1 MKDNRRKKIYMAFGG
16 VAIVAMMGISL
27 VSIRGCT
34 RSDVA
39 TPTEATATDAVSEVT
54 TVVNKTTEVVTTEK
68 SKSNNKKG
76 GSISSGVK
84 VKKDHS
90 TKESTSE
97 EKSTDNNIKTP
108 GTTEYTGNT
117 EEPTTQR
124 QADNDGESTRKP
136 SKKDDDGKKNPQPT
150 TQSPTIEE
158 VTTSEPVTEKPTT
171 EEPVTTE
178 HQHNWVAVKHEAE
191 VKPAWREEVHT
202 TETHVVCK
210 NCGYDFTAMGHG
222 DDYDFITD
230 HCLDV
235 CDGSNYGTKRVDV
248 VSYVDHPEETIKAA
262 YTSYKCSTCGATK

>member
-1 MKDNRRKKIYMAFGG
+1 MKDNRRKKIYMALGG
-16 VAIVAMMGISL
+16 VAIVAMMGISFA
-27 VSIRGCT
+27 SIRGCT

-76 GSISSGVK
+76 GSISGG

-97 EKSTDNNIKTP
+97 EKSTDNNTKTP
-108 GTTEYTGNT
+108 DTTEYTGNT

-124 QADNDGESTRKP
+124 QADNDDGS
-136 SKKDDDGKKNPQPT
+136 SKKPPKKDDDDGKKNPQPT
-150 TQSPTIEE
+150 TQSPTTEE
-158 VTTSEPVTEKPTT
+158 ATTREPVTEKPTT

-178 HQHNWVAVKHEAE
+178 HQHNWVAVKHEAK

-202 TETHVVCK
+202 TELHLICK
-210 NCGYDFTAMGHG
+210 NCGYDFTVNGEDG
-222 DDYDFITD
+222 DIETILD
-230 HCLDV
+230 HTVNTCG
-235 CDGSNYGTKRVDV
+235 GSNYGTKRVDV
-248 VSYVDHPEETIKAA
+248 VSYVDHPEEVIKEA
-262 YTSYKCSTCGATK
+262 YISYKCSTCGATK

>member
-1 MKDNRRKKIYMAFGG
+1 MVLGG
-16 VAIVAMMGISL
+16 VAIVAMMGISFA
-27 VSIRGCT
+27 SIRGCT

-76 GSISSGVK
+76 GSISGG

-97 EKSTDNNIKTP
+97 EKSTDNNTKTP
-108 GTTEYTGNT
+108 DTTEYTGNT

-124 QADNDGESTRKP
+124 QADNDDGSSKKP
-136 SKKDDDGKKNPQPT
+136 PKKDDDGKKNPQPT
-150 TQSPTIEE
+150 TQSPTTEE
-158 VTTSEPVTEKPTT
+158 ATTREPVTEKPTT

-178 HQHNWVAVKHEAE
+178 HQHNWVAVKHEAK

-202 TETHVVCK
+202 TETHLVCK
-210 NCGYDFTAMGHG
+210 KCGYDFTVHG
-222 DDYDFITD
+222 EDGNIEAILD
-230 HCLDV
+230 HSMDICGGAGYGDEDV
-235 CDGSNYGTKRVDV
+235 PV
-248 VSYVDHPEETIKAA
+248 VKYVDHPEEIIEAA
-262 YTSYKCSTCGATK
+262 YTSYKCSICGATK

>member
-1 MKDNRRKKIYMAFGG
+1 MKDNRRKKIYMVLGG

-39 TPTEATATDAVSEVT
+39 TPTEATATDAVSGVT
-54 TVVNKTTEVVTTEK
+54 TVANKTTEVVTTEK

-76 GSISSGVK
+76 GSISGGVK
-84 VKKDHS
+84 VKKDHN

-136 SKKDDDGKKNPQPT
+136 PKKDDSEKKNPQPT
-150 TQSPTIEE
+150 TQSTTEE
-158 VTTSEPVTEKPTT
+158 ATTREPVTEKSTT

-178 HQHNWVAVKHEAE
+178 HQHNWVKVEHEAK
-191 VKPAWREEVHT
+191 VKPAWTETIHT
-202 TETHVVCK
+202 TETHVVC
-210 NCGYDFTAMGHG
+210 NGCGEDFYVTGHKG
-222 DDYDFITD
+222 DYDYYD
-230 HCLDV
+230 AHSMKCGASY
-235 CDGSNYGTKRVDV
+235 GSRKVDV
-248 VSYVDHPEETIKAA
+248 VSYVDHPEEIIEAA

>member
-1 MKDNRRKKIYMAFGG
+1 MKDNRRKKIYMALGG

-68 SKSNNKKG
+68 SKSKNKKG

-84 VKKDHS
+84 VKKDHN

-97 EKSTDNNIKTP
+97 EKSTDNNTKTP

-124 QADNDGESTRKP
+124 QADNDGGSTRKP
-136 SKKDDDGKKNPQPT
+136 PKKDDGGKKNPQPT
-150 TQSPTIEE
+150 TQSPTTEQA
-158 VTTSEPVTEKPTT
+158 TTREPVTEKSTT

-178 HQHNWVAVKHEAE
+178 HQHNWVEVKHEAE

-210 NCGYDFTAMGHG
+210 GCGEDFYLTGHAG
-222 DDYDFITD
+222 DYDYYNYHVD
-230 HCLDV
+230 SV
-235 CDGSNYGTKRVDV
+235 CHSSYGSKTVDV
-248 VSYVDHPEETIKAA
+248 VSYVDHPKEVIKEA